1 VEIPGGAA
9 KPGGVA
15 KPGGADNPGGAR
27 KLLEGLD
34 DKGRALDRID
44 SVDSG
49 LDSGLGGSV
58 DGGSGKVDP
67 TSSDAVVA
75 DGAGEL
81 VDSGTDTTS
90 LTFNALLSA
99 AISARLASA
108 IAGVEGREAVVLRSA
123 EVFTWPTRVSVVD
136 MEVVAAFLGKR
147 VGAVRRVWRGV
158 VVAVV
163 RRTFEL
169 GLKLAF
175 DPIEGVAGVEPF

>member
-1 VEIPGGAA
+1 MKIPGGAA
-9 KPGGVA
+9 NPGGVA

-27 KLLEGLD
+27 KLVDGLD
-34 DKGRALDRID
+34 DKGRALDRVD

-49 LDSGLGGSV
+49 LAGSV
-58 DGGSGKVDP
+58 DGGSGKLDP

-90 LTFNALLSA
+90 LAFNALLSA
-99 AISARLASA
+99 ATSARLASA

-123 EVFTWPTRVSVVD
+123 GVFTRPARVSVVD
-136 MEVVAAFLGKR
+136 EEVVAAFLVKR

-169 GLKLAF
+169 VFKLVF
-175 DPIEGVAGVEPF
+175 DPTEEVAGVEPF